1 MEKGDLKKQKTFS
14 GTVVSNKMKDT
25 IVVSVERYEKHPKY
39 QKYMKHSKRYK
50 ADDPGNSKKIGDDV
64 LIEEC
69 RPISKE
75 KHFKIIH
82 KANEAVEDSETV
94 SY

>member
-1 MEKGDLKKQKTFS
+1 VKRIKRTLRGI
-14 GTVVSNKMKDT
+14 VVSDKMKDT
-25 IVVSVERYEKHPKY
+25 AVVRVTRFVKHPKY